1 MQKTRMAICNFKGRG
16 GKRVKTKLFVL
27 YPTTIQKF
35 GFYPLPTSSLF
46 FIFVL
51 IKHSYKI
58 TYCFVLDVMY
68 ELFVKIMV

>member
-58 TYCFVLDVMY
+58 TYCFVH